1 MTKKEKYIEDIGN
14 KIEKYKDK
22 LSDVD
27 KLMKSYKAH
36 NKVQLEKERQNL
48 KEKYREA
55 EAIFKKL
62 KSSSQ
67 TNFEDIKESSTHIF
81 EALKEAFDD
90 FSDLLTLERL
100 YHVKEEV
107 VDYGNEK
114 VSEVQEYIKKK
125 PLTCA
130 AIALG
135 VGYLLGTLCK
145 RSKR

>member
-1 MTKKEKYIEDIGN
+1 MRKKEKYIESIEN

-27 KLMKSYKAH
+27 KLMKSYKSN
-36 NKVQLEKERQNL
+36 NKAQLEKERQNL
-48 KEKYREA
+48 KEKYKEA

-67 TNFEDIKESSTHIF
+67 ANFEDIKESSIYIF
-81 EALKEAFDD
+81 EDLKEAFED
-90 FSDLLTLERL
+90 FSDLLTLEKL
-100 YHVKEEV
+100 YHVKDEV
-107 VDYGNEK
+107 LDYGNEK

-130 AIALG
+130 ALALG

-145 RSKR
+145 RSK